1 MLARQ
6 VVMQTPLKLRTTS
19 VSTTGKSF
27 KVEDVNQD
35 LVVELHGATV
45 DEGSLNSQSHFIL
58 NLCTEISPRTTQNL
72 LSDEDPLKITSLS
85 LKNDFLYCNGCW
97 EPTRIPKLL

>member
-1 MLARQ
+1 MLAQQ

-19 VSTTGKSF
+19 VPTTGKFF

-35 LVVELHGATV
+35 LVVELRGATV
-45 DEGSLNSQSHFIL
+45 DKGSLNSQSHFIP

-72 LSDEDPLKITSLS
+72 PSDKDPLKITSLS
-85 LKNDFLYCNGCW
+85 LKNDFLYRNGCW
-97 EPTRIPKLL
+97 ELTRIPRLL